1 MTEQATGQQRSGLH
15 LKVLGMP
22 VSIPLSG
29 LVGVGIIAWLWS
41 PTFGTGL
48 AAATAALVF
57 AVLLYLGI
65 LAHELAHGISAR
77 RLGNKVHGI
86 TLWIF
91 GGYTVYER
99 DGLTPGREAVI
110 AASGPATTLALAGM
124 CHLGALW
131 SAGIA
136 PTAVVLVLEALAW
149 TNLLLGV
156 INLLPGLPLDGG
168 GVVAAAVWAL
178 SGNEQR
184 GVRVAAWAGRG
195 LAIIAVALPL
205 ILSLMPGARV
215 DLITVMVSVIFGVF
229 LWAGATA
236 ALRRATL
243 ESKIPAL
250 AAATLARRAVPARPD
265 ESLAMAMARMQQSQ
279 AGAIVVQSADGRV
292 VGVVNDTAAQ
302 AAPVER
308 WPWIPV
314 SSMSSSMP
322 ADAWVSVDTNGQE
335 LVKELQRLKLPAVLV
350 RDDAGAIYGV
360 LLVDD
365 VERALS

>member
-1 MTEQATGQQRSGLH
+1 MTEPAAGQQRSGLH
-15 LKVLGMP
+15 MTVLGMP

-41 PTFGTGL
+41 PTFGSGMT
-48 AAATAALVF
+48 AATAALVF
-57 AVLLYLGI
+57 AVLLYVGI
-65 LAHELAHGISAR
+65 LAHELAHGLSAR

-99 DGLTPGREAVI
+99 EGLTPGREAVI
-110 AASGPATTLALAGM
+110 AASGPATTLAFAGL

-131 SAGIA
+131 TAGIA
-136 PTAVVLVLEALAW
+136 PTTVVLVLEALAW

-195 LAIIAVALPL
+195 LAIIAVAVPL
-205 ILSLMPGARV
+205 FISLMPGSRL
-215 DLITVMVSVIFGVF
+215 DLITVMVSVIFGVV

-236 ALRRATL
+236 ALRRASL

-265 ESLAMAMARMQQSQ
+265 ESLAMAMARMQEAQ
-279 AGAIVVQSADGRV
+279 AGAIVVQNAEGAV
-292 VGVVNDTAAQ
+292 VGVVNDTAAK

-314 SSMSSSMP
+314 SSMSSSLP
-322 ADAWVSVDTNGQE
+322 ADAWVGVSSSGSD
-335 LVKELQRLKLPAVLV
+335 LVRELQRFALPAVLV

-360 LLVDD
+360 LVIDD